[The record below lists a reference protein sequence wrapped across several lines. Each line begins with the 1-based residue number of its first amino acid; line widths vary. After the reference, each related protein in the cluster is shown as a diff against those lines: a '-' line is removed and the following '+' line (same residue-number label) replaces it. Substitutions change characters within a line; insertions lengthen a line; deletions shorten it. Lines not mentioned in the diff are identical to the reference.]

1 MALSVVGATA
11 VSPASVWTVCGW
23 CVWAAGVGLWHVGS
37 ARERKLGARI
47 LPKQL
52 ALINFF

>member
-23 CVWAAGVGLWHVGS
+23 CVWAAEGGAVTHVGAGFWAV
-37 ARERKLGARI
+37 ARPANWALG
-47 LPKQL
+47 
-52 ALINFF
+52 FFFN

>member
-37 ARERKLGARI
+37 ARERKLGDS
-47 LPKQL
+47 LKQL
-52 ALINFF
+52 G